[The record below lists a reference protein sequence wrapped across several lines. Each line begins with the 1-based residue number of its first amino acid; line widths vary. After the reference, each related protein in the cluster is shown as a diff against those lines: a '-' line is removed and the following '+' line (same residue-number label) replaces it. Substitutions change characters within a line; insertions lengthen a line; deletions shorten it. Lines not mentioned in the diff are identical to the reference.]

1 MKELRMKIL
10 ETNTDDKLKAF
21 AIAKRKDTV
30 KATDFV
36 KVPFRCDYYVI
47 TENTFT
53 DTETGEVA
61 TMNCITFSGNSD
73 GTDICIGTNS
83 KSVIKDFKEILDL
96 LKDMEQEINSVQL
109 MINQGKSRSGNTFNG
124 IEIVF

>member
-1 MKELRMKIL
+1 MKELRMKVI

-47 TENTFT
+47 TENTIT
-53 DTETGEVA
+53 DTETGEVS
-61 TMNCITFSGNSD
+61 TMNCITFLGSSD
-73 GTDICIGTNS
+73 GTDVCIGTNS

-109 MINQGKSRSGNTFNG
+109 MINQGKSRNGNTFNG
-124 IEIVF
+124 IEIVL

>member
-1 MKELRMKIL
+1 MKELRMKVI

-21 AIAKRKDTV
+21 SIAKRKDTV

-47 TENTFT
+47 TENTIT
-53 DTETGEVA
+53 DNETGEVS
-61 TMNCITFSGNSD
+61 TMECITFLGNSD
-73 GTDICIGTNS
+73 GTDVCIGTNS
-83 KSVIKDFKEILDL
+83 KSVIKDFKEIMDL

>member
-1 MKELRMKIL
+1 MKELRMRIL

-30 KATDFV
+30 KASDFV
-36 KVPFRCDYYVI
+36 KVPFRCDFFVI
-47 TENTFT
+47 TENTIT
-53 DTETGEVA
+53 DTETGEVS
-61 TMNCITFSGNSD
+61 TMNCITFLGSSD
-73 GTDICIGTNS
+73 GTDVCIGTNS
-83 KSVIKDFKEILDL
+83 KSVIKDFEEIMDL
-96 LKDMEQEINSVQL
+96 LKDMGQDIDSVQL

>member
-1 MKELRMKIL
+1 MKELRMKVI

-21 AIAKRKDTV
+21 AIAKRKDTL
-30 KATDFV
+30 KATDFI

-47 TENTFT
+47 TDNTIT
-53 DTETGEVA
+53 DTETGEVT
-61 TMNCITFSGNSD
+61 TMNCITFLGNSD
-73 GTDICIGTNS
+73 GTDVCIGTNS

-109 MINQGKSRSGNTFNG
+109 MINQGKSKSGNTFNG

>member
-1 MKELRMKIL
+1 MKELRMKVI

-47 TENTFT
+47 TENTIT
-53 DTETGEVA
+53 DSETDEVS
-61 TMNCITFSGNSD
+61 TMECITFLGNSD
-73 GTDICIGTNS
+73 GTDVCIGTNS

-96 LKDMEQEINSVQL
+96 LKDIEKEINSVEL
-109 MINQGKSRSGNTFNG
+109 MINQGKSKSGNTFCG

>member
-1 MKELRMKIL
+1 MKELRMRIL

-47 TENTFT
+47 TENTIT
-53 DTETGEVA
+53 DTETGEV
-61 TMNCITFSGNSD
+61 TSMNCITFLGNSD
-73 GTDICIGTNS
+73 GTEVCIGTNS
-83 KSVIKDFKEILDL
+83 KSVIKDFREIMDL